1 MNVLLVE
8 DNAIKKTV
16 IQSTLIKLNPEARIR
31 TFNNLR
37 EAEFFLDRNYQLTDL
52 LVLDWCFP
60 ENKLDRPRPAMGRQM
75 LDYINENKYGVKTI
89 ICSGDEINMDEL
101 QDYYFLLGSVLF
113 GKSNAGKE
121 IYNIYL
127 DYWKNISELY
137 RTPIYNEEKPI
148 EKKLVNSDVK

>member
-1 MNVLLVE
+1 
-8 DNAIKKTV
+8 
-16 IQSTLIKLNPEARIR
+16 
-31 TFNNLR
+31 
-37 EAEFFLDRNYQLTDL
+37 
-52 LVLDWCFP
+52 
-60 ENKLDRPRPAMGRQM
+60 
-75 LDYINENKYGVKTI
+75 
-89 ICSGDEINMDEL
+89 MDEL

>member
-16 IQSTLIKLNPEARIR
+16 IQSTLLKLNPDARIR

-37 EAEFFLDRNYQLTDL
+37 EAEYFLDRNYQLTDL
-52 LVLDWCFP
+52 LILDWCFP
-60 ENKLDRPRPAMGRQM
+60 ENKLDRPRPAMGKRM
-75 LDYINENKYGVKTI
+75 LDYIKENKYGVRTI
-89 ICSGDEINMDEL
+89 ICSGDEINMNEL

-113 GKSNAGKE
+113 GQNNAGKE
-121 IYNIYL
+121 IYNMYL
-127 DYWKNISELY
+127 DYWKNVSELY
-137 RTPIYNEEKPI
+137 RTPIYNTEKPL